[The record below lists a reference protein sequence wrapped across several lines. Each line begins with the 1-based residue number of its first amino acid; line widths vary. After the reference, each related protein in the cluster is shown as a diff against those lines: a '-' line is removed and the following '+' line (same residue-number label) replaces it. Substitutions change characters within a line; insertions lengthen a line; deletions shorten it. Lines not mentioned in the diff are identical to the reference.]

1 MRIKRRDDVCPTASG
16 YAGVTKQVVLGPAE
30 GSDEIILRY
39 FSVDEGSATPYH
51 THDFPHLVKVEAG
64 EGAAVGPDGSERPVS
79 PGDYVFVPPNETHN
93 FRNTGTRPFEF
104 ICIVPG
110 RGEPPA

>member
-1 MRIKRRDDVCPTASG
+1 MIKRRDDVCPTASG
-16 YAGVTKQVVLGPAE
+16 YAGDQAGRAGTRGRV
-30 GSDEIILRY
+30 DEIILRY

-64 EGAAVGPDGSERPVS
+64 EGAAVGPDGSESPVS